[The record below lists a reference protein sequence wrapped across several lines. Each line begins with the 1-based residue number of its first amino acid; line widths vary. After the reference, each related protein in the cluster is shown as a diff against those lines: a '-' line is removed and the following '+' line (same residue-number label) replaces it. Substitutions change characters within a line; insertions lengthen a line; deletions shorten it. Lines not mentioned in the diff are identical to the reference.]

1 MSSGVTQAPASTGSS
16 TYLTPDLDSA
26 RPQLFADDARDAV
39 LLHPTEV
46 RELARCLAG
55 RLDEHGGLVERRA
68 DATTA
73 ALLGVHTAGRIAP
86 AGGFGPAADRR

>member
-1 MSSGVTQAPASTGSS
+1 
-16 TYLTPDLDSA
+16 LDSA

-46 RELARCLAG
+46 RELARRLAG
-55 RLDEHGGLVERRA
+55 RLEEHGVLVERRA

-73 ALLGVHTAGRIAP
+73 GPLGVHTAGRIAP
-86 AGGFGPAADRR
+86 AGGFGGPAADRR